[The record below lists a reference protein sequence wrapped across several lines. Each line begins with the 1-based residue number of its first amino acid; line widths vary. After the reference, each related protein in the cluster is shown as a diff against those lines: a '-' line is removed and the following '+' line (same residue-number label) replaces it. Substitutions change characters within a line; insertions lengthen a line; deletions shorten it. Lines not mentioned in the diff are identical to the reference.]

1 METLLISAVV
11 VALAEIGDK
20 TQLLA
25 IVLTARFKQP
35 VPIIIGIFCATIA
48 NHLLAATGGYFLS
61 DFLSGI
67 WFQYLIA
74 ASFIAMAA
82 WTLIPDE
89 IAETKKDHALA
100 NAFIATLIAFFLI
113 EMGDKTQVA
122 TVALAARFHSVF
134 LVAVGTT
141 TGMLIA
147 DVPAVLL
154 AERATNFVPLRY
166 VRVGAA
172 LLFFVLGL
180 WQLIAIWV
188 G

>member
-1 METLLISAVV
+1 
-11 VALAEIGDK
+11 
-20 TQLLA
+20 
-25 IVLTARFKQP
+25 
-35 VPIIIGIFCATIA
+35 
-48 NHLLAATGGYFLS
+48 
-61 DFLSGI
+61 
-67 WFQYLIA
+67 
-74 ASFIAMAA
+74 MAA
-82 WTLIPDE
+82 WTLIQNE
-89 IAETKKDHALA
+89 KAETNKDHALA

-122 TVALAARFHSVF
+122 TVALAARFQSVF
-134 LVAVGTT
+134 VVAAGTT
-141 TGMLIA
+141 TRMLLA

-180 WQLIAIWV
+180 WQLVAIRI

>member
-1 METLLISAVV
+1 
-11 VALAEIGDK
+11 
-20 TQLLA
+20 
-25 IVLTARFKQP
+25 
-35 VPIIIGIFCATIA
+35 
-48 NHLLAATGGYFLS
+48 
-61 DFLSGI
+61 LSGT
-67 WFQYLIA
+67 WFQYIIA

-82 WTLIPDE
+82 WTLIQDE
-89 IAETKKDHALA
+89 KAETNKDHALA

-122 TVALAARFHSVF
+122 TVALAARFQSVF
-134 LVAVGTT
+134 VVAAGTT
-141 TGMLIA
+141 TRMLLA

-180 WQLIAIWV
+180 WQLVAIRI